1 MDKLEAQK
9 ILGEQ
14 LQQFRNR
21 THAEL
26 VPFVESQRQEHF
38 KVRGTSGATYYV
50 EIQFFW
56 DDKHRGRIRVVGS
69 IDDGRGFRAF
79 VPLTETFLVSRP
91 ESVKI

>member
-21 THAEL
+21 GHAEL
-26 VPFVESQRQEHF
+26 VPLVESWQHEHF
-38 KVRGTSGATYYV
+38 EVRSAGGTTYYV
-50 EIQFFW
+50 EVQFFW

-79 VPLTETFLVSRP
+79 VPLTETFLVSSP
-91 ESVKI
+91 ESVKK